1 MKCLCVKCNR
11 KFTPIFRNHIY
22 NGSEGI
28 IHGNESI
35 RNGLECIDYSK
46 KINNYKCPYCNAFY
60 KTGYSLKQKKEV

>member
-22 NGSEGI
+22 NGSESI

-35 RNGLECIDYSK
+35 RNGSEFMDYSK
-46 KINNYKCPYCNAFY
+46 QINNYKCPYCNAFY
-60 KTGYSLKQKKEV
+60 KGGYYLK